1 MGKINL
7 LLDRKYLVGVSQ
19 QERITPGDRHA
30 LGHPCLRTTYTT
42 NDDSISQQDFFRGA
56 TARYWSFKTGDS
68 YETYADFGYLNKTEY
83 HGTLHP
89 GDVAILNTE
98 GGNHKI
104 AFTIGGAAA
113 SSFVKLPFLPSD
125 PGAAGNWSMPEVE
138 WGIEEVGVVSLEG
151 GFNSILNDPVV
162 WPDPTAPWSQK
173 PPLWPYFGYPT
184 NLGSPEDSLPA
195 GFRNSGGPLPPA
207 PGQGTIGMNNLARK
221 KYVIINSRDTV
232 WTAASA
238 EAGMTSMNDVNN
250 PTANN
255 PAFSLDEWTPTWG
268 DNWANYRGWWYDIGA
283 TAGAGGV
290 APWTDDTGTSYPG
303 FVKGYAR
310 VYTANFFKD
319 HAHKFFT
326 PYGVNHPINLLGGSI
341 AIKTAKIEP
350 KYNYFSKG
358 YEKAIENSD
367 LDERLLPNS
376 YMVYNYIDYYHPSAS
391 RRRGSGTRIDGRM
404 RKTLRR
410 LNCFWEGRGNAH
422 GGWMPNTRGQI
433 SQLGY
438 GSPKRS
444 YLQKYASHNQG
455 TLGALTSPDWNY
467 RKGEIMSLNS
477 HIGFTKEMME
487 SDFVDYGE
495 REDFPFGISI
505 EFDTVMPGENT
516 KLAKIFDDG
525 DMDWAYDFI
534 TNNII
539 LMNLQDWDWQ
549 ACGGEPYTAYNETMA
564 IAAQVT
570 EYIPIDAKPDT
581 PGLQLHL
588 DAKHSYYGF
597 DWAAPAETDGVTYW
611 GYGPCYNSGMEAAAA
626 PTGSEDTGDKNRDD
640 YDAIV
645 SNAVPALKCLD
656 VGRMFDYAN
665 MSRRMPSAE
674 EHSLTYGTTPSP
686 ILGQADKRGVARHQG
701 VLVGAKHMLD
711 GGNSATLWR
720 NYAPK
725 DVYNNQGPGCGAG
738 STVPTD
744 SGFRDLLRA
753 FEKVINQNSRSYLEM
768 INGKLAYCETLAY
781 KVDKYRVHDN
791 DISTS
796 DDDVLG
802 DLIQTFYFPNIR
814 ALDKI
819 KYVDTQVK
827 YGVKYKYVVY
837 AYNLVIGNQY
847 CYENIPLGPSDKDGD
862 AIPTAPPWT
871 HPFYAHQ
878 FISAKIIETP
888 YYEFETAQVR
898 DLPPVFPEIET
909 VPFKGIN
916 NKIRFLMQ
924 TQNVKYAFNPD
935 QGSVKLWINEDE
947 DKPRYRLQREFQQ
960 RPIGPI
966 VFGSDDTEITFEIY
980 RMTQKPTAYTD
991 FAPHLHATVEG
1002 ILSTGQRAVNLGF
1015 DDDIKPNTKYYYTF
1029 RCIDYH
1035 KGLSIPSPIYHVEIV
1050 DDNGRMFPVTGV
1062 YYISNHVDI
1071 SKIAKPFRKYLQIG
1085 AAFAQ
1090 KIIKPAAVPANLQP
1104 SVEPPSGL
1112 LGTSDSIASEN
1123 SVWSEPGNKKVFK
1136 IRLTSKSTSKKLD
1149 LNVRLEEVPIINPI
1163 EES

>member
-19 QERITPGDRHA
+19 QERISPGSKHA
-30 LGHPCLRTTYTT
+30 LGHPCLRTTYITPYD
-42 NDDSISQQDFFRGA
+42 NNISQQDFFRGA
-56 TARYWSFKTGDS
+56 TARYWSFRTGYS

-89 GDVAILNTE
+89 GDVATLNTE
-98 GGNHKI
+98 GDNHKI
-104 AFTIGGAAA
+104 AFTIGGVDA
-113 SSFVKLPFLPSD
+113 STPAELPYLPSV
-125 PGAAGNWSMPEVE
+125 PLSANNWSRPAEE
-138 WGIEEVGVVSLEG
+138 WPIEEVGTADLG
-151 GFNSILNDPVV
+151 GFADILNPPAAFNDQTQDP
-162 WPDPTAPWSQK
+162 WNEIM
-173 PPLWPYFGYPT
+173 PLWPYFGYPT
-184 NLGSPEDSLPA
+184 FLGSPEDSIPT
-195 GFRNSGGPLPPA
+195 GFRNSGGPL
-207 PGQGTIGMNNLARK
+207 GGDGTVGMNNLTRK
-221 KYVIINSRDTV
+221 KYVIINSRDVV
-232 WTAASA
+232 WTPASVL
-238 EAGMTSMNDVNN
+238 AGLVDPASDPNGTGD
-250 PTANN
+250 A
-255 PAFSLDEWTPTWG
+255 AFSLEMPANDST
-268 DNWANYRGWWYDIGA
+268 NWANYRGWWHDIQA
-283 TAGAGGV
+283 TAGPGGV
-290 APWTDDTGTSYPG
+290 APWTDDGGTSYPG
-303 FVKGYAR
+303 FVNRYAQEI
-310 VYTANFFKD
+310 TTTFFKD

-326 PYGVNHPINLLGGSI
+326 PYGINHPINLLGGSV

-358 YEKAIENSD
+358 YEKAIGNTD

-376 YMVYNYIDYYHPSAS
+376 YMIYNYIDYYHSSNAAGS
-391 RRRGSGTRIDGRM
+391 TQIDEYMRR
-404 RKTLRR
+404 TLRR
-410 LNCFWEGRGNAH
+410 LSCFWEDSGTAPDS
-422 GGWMPNTRGQI
+422 WMPRKRGQI

-444 YLQKYASHNQG
+444 YLQKYSSHDQS
-455 TLGALTSPDWNY
+455 TLEALTGPDWSY
-467 RKGEIMSLNS
+467 RKDEIMSLNS

-505 EFDTVMPGENT
+505 EFDTVMPGEKT

-525 DMDWAYDFI
+525 GMDWAYDFI

-539 LMNLQDWDWQ
+539 LMNLQDWDEQ
-549 ACGGEPYTAYNETMA
+549 ACGQLPYTTYNETMP

-570 EYIPIDAKPDT
+570 EYIPIDEKPDT

-597 DWAAPAETDGVTYW
+597 DWVSEPEGDGVTYW
-611 GYGPCYNSGMEAAAA
+611 GYGTCYNNGMEAAAA
-626 PTGSEDTGDKNRDD
+626 PAGSEATGNKNRDD

-665 MSRRMPSAE
+665 ISRRMPLSPTDDISYA
-674 EHSLTYGTTPSP
+674 TTPSP
-686 ILGQADKRGVARHQG
+686 LLGQADKRGIARRQG
-701 VLVGAKHMLD
+701 VLVGAKSMLPRIYD
-711 GGNSATLWR
+711 PAIDDSDEWDVAPSTL
-720 NYAPK
+720 Y
-725 DVYNNQGPGCGAG
+725 DQYGPGCSEGPTVSTAG
-738 STVPTD
+738 
-744 SGFRDLLRA
+744 GFKELIMA
-753 FEKVINQNSRSYLEM
+753 FEKVINQNSRSYFEM

-802 DLIQTFYFPNIR
+802 DLIQSFYFPNIR

-847 CYENIPLGPSDKDGD
+847 CYENIPLGPSDKDGSR
-862 AIPTAPPWT
+862 PLPWT

-878 FISAKIIETP
+878 FVSAKIIETP

-960 RPIGPI
+960 RPTGPI

-980 RMTQKPTAYTD
+980 RMTQKPTTYTD

-1002 ILSTGQRAVNLGF
+1002 ILPTGQRAVNLGF

-1035 KGLSIPSPIYHVEIV
+1035 EGLSIPSPIYHVEIV

-1062 YYISNHVDI
+1062 YYISNHIDI

-1090 KIIKPAAVPANLQP
+1090 KIIKPSAVPANLQP
-1104 SVEPPSGL
+1104 SVEPPAGL
-1112 LGTSDSIASEN
+1112 LGTSDSIAAEN
-1123 SVWSEPGNKKVFK
+1123 SVWSATGNKKVFK

-1149 LNVRLEEVPIINPI
+1149 LNVRLEEAPIINPT